1 MTQMKIVDLA
11 QGSPEWLEHRD
22 RFKNASE
29 APVVMGASPYKS
41 RDALLREKKTGDRPK
56 HSAYTES
63 LFQRGHD
70 AEAAARPIVEQQ
82 IGEELYPVVAT
93 RGELG
98 ASFDGITLM
107 EDVVWECKLWNEDKV
122 ADIKAGKPPKCDYWQ
137 LVQQFYVSGAQ
148 KVIYT
153 VTDGT
158 TDKLESLHI
167 ERTEDIEQDIK
178 RLLAAWKQ
186 FDKDLEAY
194 EPQEAVAEAV
204 GRSPDDLPALR
215 VEITGMVKASNL
227 EQFKAHADSVI
238 QNINRDLVSD
248 QDFADAEKTVRWL
261 ADVEKRIDAAKEH
274 ALSQTA
280 SIDELFRTLDGI
292 KEDYR
297 ATRLELNRLV
307 TAEKTNRREQIRKSA
322 QTKYDEQIA
331 EYNKQL
337 GGHVVMP
344 AGACDIAGA
353 MKGKRTIATLEDAAD
368 TEVARALSEAAVIFE
383 GIQEN
388 LEVLSA
394 YNEKYAFLLTDKQ
407 DLVQKPKADMVALV
421 DARIAQY
428 EAAMKAEAERL
439 AEQERERIRA
449 EEEAKAREAEAQKVL
464 EAEKIA
470 EQNGAQKTEQKNKS
484 CESVQ
489 QEART
494 DKDAEKPS
502 ANEIIAAVSG
512 AFGVDSDTARKWIL
526 ETEF

>member
-1 MTQMKIVDLA
+1 MTQMKIVDLI
-11 QGSPEWLEHRD
+11 QGSTEWLEHRD
-22 RFKNASE
+22 KFKNASE
-29 APVVMGASPYKS
+29 APVIMGASPYKTRGS
-41 RDALLREKKTGDRPK
+41 LLREKKTGDRPE
-56 HSAYTES
+56 HSVHTEA

-70 AEAAARPIVEQQ
+70 AEAEARPIVEQQ

-93 RGELG
+93 RGDLG

-107 EDVVWECKLWNEDKV
+107 EDVVWECKLWNEGKA
-122 ADIKAGKPPKCDYWQ
+122 ADVRAGKAPEQDYWQ
-137 LVQQFYVSGAQ
+137 LVHQFYVSGA
-148 KVIYT
+148 KKIIYT

-158 TDKLESLHI
+158 ADKFESLHI
-167 ERTEDIEQDIK
+167 ERTEEIEQDIK

-194 EPQEAVAEAV
+194 EPQEVEAEVV
-204 GRSPDDLPALR
+204 GRAPEDLPALR

-227 EQFKAHADSVI
+227 DLFKDHADSVI
-238 QNINRDLVSD
+238 QSISRDLVSD

-280 SIDELFRTLDGI
+280 SIDDLFRTLDGI

-297 ATRLELNRLV
+297 ATRLELDKLV
-307 TAEKTNRREQIRKSA
+307 KAEKTNRREEIRR
-322 QTKYDEQIA
+322 QA
-331 EYNKQL
+331 ENAFEEGMRAYNDKL
-337 GGHVVMP
+337 GGSITMP
-344 AGACDIAGA
+344 PVDCDIAGK
-353 MKGKRTIATLEDAAD
+353 MKGRRTIATLEEAAD
-368 TEVARALSEAAVIFE
+368 TEVARALSEASVIFE

-407 DLVQKPKADMVALV
+407 DLVQKPKADMVTLV
-421 DARIAQY
+421 DARIAQH

-449 EEEAKAREAEAQKVL
+449 EEEVKAREAARKE
-464 EAEKIA
+464 EDEKAA
-470 EQNGAQKTEQKNKS
+470 EQNTERQSCAQTQA
-484 CESVQ
+484 Q
-489 QEART
+489 QEVRIDERT
-494 DKDAEKPS
+494 EKPS
-502 ANEIIAAVSG
+502 ADAIVAVLAQ